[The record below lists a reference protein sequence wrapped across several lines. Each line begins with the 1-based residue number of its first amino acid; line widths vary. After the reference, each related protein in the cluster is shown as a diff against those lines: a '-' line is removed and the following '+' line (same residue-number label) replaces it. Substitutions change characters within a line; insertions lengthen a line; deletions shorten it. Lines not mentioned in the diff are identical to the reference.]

1 MEINM
6 EIDSIINK
14 FKQDYSH
21 IGLHK
26 NIDKVIESNEIYI
39 QRDSKIIYIQTANKL
54 IVGLKF

>member
-1 MEINM
+1 M

-21 IGLHK
+21 IGIHK

-39 QRDSKIIYIQTANKL
+39 QPDSKIIYIQTANKL